1 MRNRINLYLIE
12 FAINALFR
20 QKNKNI
26 FILIIFTL
34 LIFLLSSIF
43 FISKSIQNELNIT
56 VNSLPDITIQ
66 KLSAGRHHDIDV
78 SLVDEILEIPGI
90 KTASPRVWGYYYFE
104 NAGVNFSVVG
114 IDEFEEQYKE
124 KLNEVVK
131 KYDFSK
137 ALENSSMIVGTG
149 VKKILE
155 DNYYKE
161 YFNFIKSNGS
171 FKKVNILG
179 TFKDTTN
186 LESND
191 IILLPKEL
199 AQDIFGMPKNK
210 ATDIVIR
217 VSNPNEVPTIASKIK
232 LKYPD
237 CRVITKQELAISYQ
251 NIFDYKSGIFLLFF
265 IISIFT
271 FFIIIFDRVSGL
283 SSEEKKEIGIL
294 KAIGWRVE
302 DVLKEK
308 FYEAFIISFTSYIL
322 GVVLALF
329 YVYILHAP
337 LLNNIFSGY
346 SILKANFNLPFV
358 LDINSLVLIFLLS
371 VPIYIAAIIVPSWRN
386 STIETDKVI
395 R

>member
-1 MRNRINLYLIE
+1 MKNKINLYLVE
-12 FAINALFR
+12 YALNALLR
-20 QKNKNI
+20 QKAKNI

-43 FISKSIQNELNIT
+43 FISKSIQEELNT
-56 VNSLPDITIQ
+56 TLNSLPDITVQ
-66 KLSAGRHHDIDV
+66 KLKTGRHHNIDV
-78 SLVDEILEIPGI
+78 ALVDEILEIPGI
-90 KTASPRVWGYYYFE
+90 KSAVSRVWGYYYFE
-104 NAGVNFSVVG
+104 NAAVNFSVVG

-124 KLNEVVK
+124 SLNK
-131 KYDFSK
+131 ITKNHDFSK
-137 ALENSSMIVGTG
+137 ALENDSMIVGNG

-155 DNYYKE
+155 ENYYKN
-161 YFNFIKSNGS
+161 YFNFIKGDGV

-179 TFKDTTN
+179 TFKDSTN

-191 IILLPKEL
+191 LILLPKEL
-199 AQDIFGMPKNK
+199 AQEIFLMDTNE

-217 VSNPNEVPTIASKIK
+217 VSNPIEVATIAAKIK
-232 LKYPD
+232 LMYPD
-237 CRVITKQELAISYQ
+237 CRVITKQDLAISYQ
-251 NIFDYKSGIFLLFF
+251 NIFDYKSGIFLVFF
-265 IISIFT
+265 VISIFT
-271 FFIIIFDRVSGL
+271 FFIIVFDRISGL

-308 FYEAFIISFTSYIL
+308 FYEAFIISFTAYIL
-322 GVVLALF
+322 GIILALIF
-329 YVYILHAP
+329 VYILQAP
-337 LLNNIFSGY
+337 LLSNIFSGY
-346 SILKANFNLPFV
+346 SVLKPSFDLPFV

-371 VPIYIAAIIVPSWRN
+371 VPIYIAAIIIPSWRN